1 MNRFLIDTNILTF
14 FLRELLDRN
23 TENLLQDYSNQIYI
37 SSISVMEFINLVQS
51 ERVKSKKIDKENL
64 TKMIEEKLGFT
75 ILYVTKYH
83 LEELEKLPLVPKHND
98 PNDRLIIAQ
107 AISNRLELV
116 STDTKFVHYCQYGLS
131 LIKARHTI

>member
-1 MNRFLIDTNILTF
+1 
-14 FLRELLDRN
+14 
-23 TENLLQDYSNQIYI
+23 
-37 SSISVMEFINLVQS
+37 MEFINLVQS
-51 ERVKSKKIDKENL
+51 GRVKSYKIGKEKI
-64 TKMIEEKLGFT
+64 TKMVEETLGFT

-83 LEELEKLPLVPKHND
+83 LEELENLPSVPKHND

-131 LIKARHTI
+131 LVKARHTI

>member
-75 ILYVTKYH
+75 ILYGQNITLKSWKNCLWY
-83 LEELEKLPLVPKHND
+83 P
-98 PNDRLIIAQ
+98 
-107 AISNRLELV
+107 
-116 STDTKFVHYCQYGLS
+116 STTTRTTV
-131 LIKARHTI
+131 